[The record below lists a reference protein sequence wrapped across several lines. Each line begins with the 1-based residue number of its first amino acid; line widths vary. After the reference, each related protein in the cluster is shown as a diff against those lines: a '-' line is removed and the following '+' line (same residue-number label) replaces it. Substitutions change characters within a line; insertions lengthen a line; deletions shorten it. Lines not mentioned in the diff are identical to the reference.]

1 MLQIEHVTKKY
12 KNFTAL
18 TDVNLELETG
28 VYGLLAPNGAGKTT
42 LMKMITTLLFP
53 TEGQIKYNGEDIRK
67 LDGAY
72 REKLG
77 YLPQDFGYYRDYTP
91 EKYLRYIGILKG
103 MPGEKL
109 QERIGSVLE
118 LVGLSGEGKKKMK
131 KFSGGMVQR
140 VGIAQALLDD
150 PRILVLDEPTAG
162 LDPGE
167 RMRFRKILTALSR
180 DKLVLISTH
189 IVSDVEFIANH
200 IIMIRDRRIYC
211 NDTVEAICGKLTGQ
225 VFETVIPAGQLAWWE
240 EQYQVVSQ
248 RQEGTDVAVRFI
260 SRGGSPGKG
269 LGGNLGNGSGNSLG
283 GNFGND
289 AENGLG
295 KWRPCKPG
303 LEDVFLYTYQEN
315 TLSSRRE

>member
-12 KNFTAL
+12 RNFTAL
-18 TDVNLELETG
+18 TDINLELENG
-28 VYGLLAPNGAGKTT
+28 IYGLLAPNGAGKTT

-72 REKLG
+72 REKIG
-77 YLPQDFGYYRDYTP
+77 YLPQNFGYYRDYTP

-103 MPGEKL
+103 MSTGRL
-109 QERIGSVLE
+109 QERIKDVLE
-118 LVGLSGEGKKKMK
+118 LVGLSGEAGKKMK

-150 PRILVLDEPTAG
+150 PGILVLDEPTAG

-167 RMRFRKILTALSR
+167 RMRFRRILTALSKDR
-180 DKLVLISTH
+180 LILISTH

-211 NDTVEAICGKLTGQ
+211 NDTVENICGSLEGK
-225 VFETVIPAGQLAWWE
+225 VFETAVPAGQLARWE
-240 EQYQVVSQ
+240 NQYQVVSQ
-248 RQEGTDVAVRFI
+248 RQEGTHVALRFI
-260 SRGGSPGKG
+260 SEGEI
-269 LGGNLGNGSGNSLG
+269 SGN
-283 GNFGND
+283 
-289 AENGLG
+289 
-295 KWRPCKPG
+295 WHPCRPG
-303 LEDVFLYTYQEN
+303 LEDVFLYTYREN
-315 TLSSRRE
+315 IN

>member
-12 KNFTAL
+12 KSFTAL
-18 TDVNLELETG
+18 TDINLELENG

-53 TEGQIKYNGEDIRK
+53 TEGQIRYEGEDIRK

-72 REKLG
+72 REKIG

-103 MPGEKL
+103 MPKEKL
-109 QERIGSVLE
+109 SGRIDRVLD
-118 LVGLSGEGKKKMK
+118 LVGLSGEARKKMK

-150 PRILVLDEPTAG
+150 PKILVLDEPTAG

-167 RMRFRKILTALSR
+167 RMRFRKILTSLSKDR
-180 DKLVLISTH
+180 LVLISTH

-200 IIMIRDRRIYC
+200 IIMIKDRKIYC
-211 NDTVEAICGKLTGQ
+211 NDTVENICAGLKGK
-225 VFETVIPAGQLAWWE
+225 VFETVIPAGALGEWE
-240 EQYQVVSQ
+240 GKYQVVSQ
-248 RQEGTDVAVRFI
+248 RQEGADVAVRFI
-260 SRGGSPGKG
+260 SQGKI
-269 LGGNLGNGSGNSLG
+269 SGN
-283 GNFGND
+283 
-289 AENGLG
+289 
-295 KWRPCKPG
+295 WRPCQPG
-303 LEDVFLYTYQEN
+303 LEDVFLYTY
-315 TLSSRRE
+315 REGGY

>member
-18 TDVNLELETG
+18 TDVNLELENG

-53 TEGQIKYNGEDIRK
+53 TEGQIKYDGEDIWK
-67 LDGAY
+67 LDDAY
-72 REKLG
+72 REKIG

-103 MPGEKL
+103 MPREKL
-109 QERIGSVLE
+109 EERIGGVLE

-150 PRILVLDEPTAG
+150 PKILVLDEPTAG

-167 RMRFRKILTALSR
+167 RMRFRKILTSLAGDR
-180 DKLVLISTH
+180 LVLISTH

-200 IIMIRDRRIYC
+200 IIMIRDRQIFC
-211 NDTVEAICGKLTGQ
+211 NDTVENICKSLKDR
-225 VFETVIPAGQLAWWE
+225 VFETLIPAEQLTWWE
-240 EQYQVVSQ
+240 ETYQVVSQ
-248 RQEGTDVAVRFI
+248 RQEGADVAVRFI
-260 SRGGSPGKG
+260 CERSGKD
-269 LGGNLGNGSGNSLG
+269 SGNW
-283 GNFGND
+283 N
-289 AENGLG
+289 
-295 KWRPCKPG
+295 PCKPG
-303 LEDVFLYTYQEN
+303 LEDVFLSTYQVNE
-315 TLSSRRE
+315 SK

>member
-1 MLQIEHVTKKY
+1 
-12 KNFTAL
+12 
-18 TDVNLELETG
+18 
-28 VYGLLAPNGAGKTT
+28 
-42 LMKMITTLLFP
+42 
-53 TEGQIKYNGEDIRK
+53 
-67 LDGAY
+67 
-72 REKLG
+72 
-77 YLPQDFGYYRDYTP
+77 
-91 EKYLRYIGILKG
+91 
-103 MPGEKL
+103 
-109 QERIGSVLE
+109 
-118 LVGLSGEGKKKMK
+118 
-131 KFSGGMVQR
+131 
-140 VGIAQALLDD
+140 
-150 PRILVLDEPTAG
+150 
-162 LDPGE
+162 
-167 RMRFRKILTALSR
+167 MRFRKILAALSR

-315 TLSSRRE
+315 ELSSQKE